1 MAKVILYN
9 TCGCFVPAPEILP
22 IVKEF
27 QTDLENCG
35 EYITPCVLKSLNK
48 FTEAIIY
55 MAGGWQEKTIVLSS
69 DVPEIDTGLA
79 KTDGTEYEIKKVM
92 FMDNAVYQREMPG
105 SEIVF
110 NSDTGML
117 EVPGYTG
124 SVINIEYRKKQS

>member
-1 MAKVILYN
+1 
-9 TCGCFVPAPEILP
+9 
-22 IVKEF
+22 
-27 QTDLENCG
+27 
-35 EYITPCVLKSLNK
+35 YITPCVLKSLNK

-79 KTDGTEYEIKKVM
+79 KTGDTEYEIKKVM